1 MSRLLD
7 AIAPPRLGR
16 QFRALLASS
25 WASNIG
31 DGIALA
37 AGPLLVASETSNPV
51 LVALAALLQRLP
63 WVLFGLH
70 AGVVADRVDRRRLVA
85 LVDLGR
91 AAVLAALV
99 VTLLTGVVNVAVVL
113 ASMFL
118 VGTAEV
124 FADIT
129 SSTLLPMVV
138 APADLGVANARLM
151 AGPLVINQLI
161 GPPLGAVLFAV
172 ARAAAFSAQA
182 VMVALGAVLIGR
194 MAATRPER
202 HDADAPMR
210 TQIRQGLRWLWHHR
224 PMRALTLTILA
235 FNITFGAAWAV
246 LVLLARQRLGLGDVG
261 FGLLSAASAL
271 GGLLGTAVYG
281 GLERRIGAAAI
292 MRAGLAIETATHL
305 TLALTTTPLVAGGIL
320 FLFGVHTAAWGAT
333 STTIRHRAVPTDLQ
347 GRVGSIYFLGMMG
360 SLVVGNAVGGVL
372 ARQWGITAPF
382 WFAFAGSAVILVLIW
397 RELSHIAHAEAAPG

>member
-161 GPPLGAVLFAV
+161 GPPLGAVLFAM

-202 HDADAPMR
+202 
-210 TQIRQGLRWLWHHR
+210 
-224 PMRALTLTILA
+224 
-235 FNITFGAAWAV
+235 
-246 LVLLARQRLGLGDVG
+246 
-261 FGLLSAASAL
+261 
-271 GGLLGTAVYG
+271 
-281 GLERRIGAAAI
+281 
-292 MRAGLAIETATHL
+292 
-305 TLALTTTPLVAGGIL
+305 
-320 FLFGVHTAAWGAT
+320 
-333 STTIRHRAVPTDLQ
+333 
-347 GRVGSIYFLGMMG
+347 
-360 SLVVGNAVGGVL
+360 
-372 ARQWGITAPF
+372 
-382 WFAFAGSAVILVLIW
+382 
-397 RELSHIAHAEAAPG
+397 